1 MILLLG
7 GTGES
12 VFLASHLAE
21 QGYPVLVSTA
31 TDIPLDIKD
40 HPLITRRQG
49 ELKEED
55 FMDLVR
61 SQGIRAI
68 VDSTH
73 PYAQKIS
80 VLAQKAAEA
89 AAIPYFLWERP
100 TAVPR
105 DENFLFARDHE
116 EGAFLA
122 FSFFKPVLLTTGSRN
137 LGPYVEKSRQ
147 NRVPLWVR
155 VLPHPESIAAC
166 RQAGI
171 PEDHILFGR
180 GPFSIEENR
189 GVIKKYSIGVLVTKD
204 SGLSG
209 GVLEKLEA
217 AKQEHCQVVVIERP
231 EGLPG
236 KRFQRTEDLL
246 DVLAPYMQ
254 ASRGMEISNIE

>member
-12 VFLASHLAE
+12 VFLASRLAE
-21 QGYPVLVSTA
+21 QGYPILVSTA
-31 TDIPLDIKD
+31 TDIPLDTKE

-49 ELKEED
+49 ELREED

-68 VDSTH
+68 VDATH

-105 DENFLFARDHE
+105 DENFLFAKDHE
-116 EGAFLA
+116 EGAWLA
-122 FSFFKPVLLTTGSRN
+122 FSFSKPVLLTTGSRN
-137 LGPYVEKSRQ
+137 LEPYVEKSRQ
-147 NRVPLWVR
+147 TQVPLWVR
-155 VLPHPESIAAC
+155 VLSHPDTIAAC
-166 RQAGI
+166 RQTGI
-171 PEDHILFGR
+171 PEDQILFGR
-180 GPFSIEENR
+180 GPFSVEDTR
-189 GVIKKYSIGVLVTKD
+189 TVIKRYSIGVLVTKD
-204 SGLSG
+204 SGLPG

-217 AKQEHCQVVVIERP
+217 AKQEYCQVVVIERP
-231 EGLPG
+231 ESHVVKGYE
-236 KRFQRTEDLL
+236 RIEDLL
-246 DVLAPYMQ
+246 AALSLVLRVRENLR
-254 ASRGMEISNIE
+254 SKV